1 MNWLQNC
8 ANFSTL
14 SIMKN
19 KTISDLV
26 LRHNRLKQ
34 QITDLQQIQQENR
47 EMMKRYESLEKLT
60 TSGQNYL
67 IFIKE
72 VIFEKRMLLNALQK
86 QCVKIKKK
94 IKRINK
100 EQNGK

>member
-1 MNWLQNC
+1 
-8 ANFSTL
+8 
-14 SIMKN
+14 MKN

-34 QITDLQQIQQENR
+34 RITDLQEIQQKNR
-47 EMMKRYESLEKLT
+47 ETMKFYESLEKLT
-60 TSGQNYL
+60 TSGKNYL
-67 IFIKE
+67 LFIKD
-72 VIFEKRMLLNALQK
+72 VVFETRTLLNALQN